1 MSFRAIAYAAVVVLL
16 VSPAPR
22 GASPQPSAPP
32 DRLTSFVN
40 PFIGTGGHGHTFP
53 GPSLPFGMIQPG
65 PDTRLTGW
73 DSSSGYHYSDTRI
86 VGFSHTHLSGTGIPD
101 YGDILLMP
109 TTGEARLSNGLDGT
123 PGYSSSFSH
132 ATEEAEP
139 GYYAVTLNDYGIR
152 AELTT
157 TLRAGLHRYQFPA
170 GRPAARRARPR
181 ASRRGDRLVDH
192 VDSNL
197 EVTGHR
203 RSRSWAKDQRL
214 YFAIRFSRPVLV
226 AGAHVDEGPVRL
238 RRQRRAAARESRHFG
253 GQHRRRAQESQRR
266 AAGLGLRRRA
276 AGGQRRVGA
285 RARPHSRGR
294 RHARPARRLLHRALS
309 RDADAQRLHGRGRPV
324 SRPRSR
330 RPSGAGL
337 HVLLGVLA
345 LGHVSRAPSAADA
358 DRSRAHRG
366 FREDDAAAVPG
377 GRTAAGV
384 GARGQRDRHDDRLPR
399 GAGDRGRDSQGRR
412 PGAST
417 KRSRSRRWCTAPT
430 RIARGLD
437 AYKRR
442 GYVDGA
448 ETSECVSRT
457 LEYAYDDWCIALSPR
472 SSDGPPTRR
481 GSSVARRTGATCSI
495 PRRASCARASRATGS
510 RRSIPPK

>member
-32 DRLTSFVN
+32 DRLTSYVD

-73 DSSSGYHYSDTRI
+73 DSSSGYHYSDNRI

-152 AELTT
+152 AELTS

-170 GRPAARRARPR
+170 GRPA
-181 ASRRGDRLVDH
+181 H
-192 VDSNL
+192 VVLDLAHRDEVIDSSINVVADL

-203 RSRSWAKDQRL
+203 RSRAGRRTSVCTS
-214 YFAIRFSRPVLV
+214 RFDSR
-226 AGAHVDEGPVRL
+226 VRCC
-238 RRQRRAAARESRHFG
+238 RWRTTSTARPLFDCGDNG
-253 GQHRRRAQESQRR
+253 GQLLVKVGISAVSIDGARRNLSAELP
-266 AAGLGLRRRA
+266 ALGLRRRA
-276 AGGQRRVGA
+276 AVGQRRVGA
-285 RARPHSRGR
+285 RARPHSRRR
-294 RHARPARRLLHRALS
+294 RHARPARRVLHGALS
-309 RDADAQRLHGRGRPV
+309 RDADAQCLHGRRRAV

-330 RPSGAGL
+330 RPSGRGFTYYSVFSLWDTFRAL
-337 HVLLGVLA
+337 HPLLTLIDRARTADFVKTMVRQYQEGGRLPVWELA
-345 LGHVSRAPSAADA
+345 ANETDTMIGYHAVPVIADA
-358 DRSRAHRG
+358 ILKGIEG
-366 FREDDAAAVPG
+366 FEHDA
-377 GRTAAGV
+377 
-384 GARGQRDRHDDRLPR
+384 GARGDDPQRRRGSR
-399 GAGDRGRDSQGRR
+399 GAGVVPAAAASSTARRRAKACRGRSST
-412 PGAST
+412 PTTTGAS
-417 KRSRSRRWCTAPT
+417 R
-430 RIARGLD
+430 
-437 AYKRR
+437 
-442 GYVDGA
+442 
-448 ETSECVSRT
+448 
-457 LEYAYDDWCIALSPR
+457 
-472 SSDGPPTRR
+472 
-481 GSSVARRTGATCSI
+481 
-495 PRRASCARASRATGS
+495 
-510 RRSIPPK
+510 

>member
-32 DRLTSFVN
+32 DRLTSYVN
-40 PFIGTGGHGHTFP
+40 PFVGTGGHGHTFP

-73 DSSSGYHYSDTRI
+73 DSSSGYHYSDNRI

-139 GYYAVTLNDYGIR
+139 GYYAVTLNDYAIR
-152 AELTT
+152 AELTS

-170 GRPAARRARPR
+170 GRPA
-181 ASRRGDRLVDH
+181 H
-192 VDSNL
+192 VVLDLAHRDEVIDSSINVVSDL

-214 YFAIRFSRPVLV
+214 YFAIRFSRPVLSLAHTSMKALFDCGDNGGQLLV
-226 AGAHVDEGPVRL
+226 KVGISAVSIDGA
-238 RRQRRAAARESRHFG
+238 RRNLERRAAV
-253 GQHRRRAQESQRR
+253 
-266 AAGLGLRRRA
+266 LGLRRRA
-276 AGGQRRVGA
+276 AVGQRRVGA

-294 RHARPARRLLHRALS
+294 RHARPARRVLHGALS
-309 RDADAQRLHGRGRPV
+309 RDADAQCLHGRGRAV

-330 RPSGAGL
+330 RPSGSRL

-345 LGHVSRAPSAADA
+345 LGHVSRASSAPHAH
-358 DRSRAHRG
+358 RPRAHRG
-366 FREDDAAAVPG
+366 FREDHGAAVPG

-384 GARGQRDRHDDRLPR
+384 GARGQRDRHDDRVSR
-399 GAGDRGRDSQGRR
+399 GAGDRGRDPQGRR
-412 PGAST
+412 RHRSST
-417 KRSRSRRWCTAPT
+417 AG
-430 RIARGLD
+430 ARGD
-437 AYKRR
+437 DPQRR
-442 GYVDGA
+442 
-448 ETSECVSRT
+448 
-457 LEYAYDDWCIALSPR
+457 
-472 SSDGPPTRR
+472 
-481 GSSVARRTGATCSI
+481 
-495 PRRASCARASRATGS
+495 
-510 RRSIPPK
+510 